1 MSPAAHCLLVLG
13 THRSGT
19 SITTALVQA
28 LGFELGGPLLHIGD
42 ENPLGHFEHVEVLNT
57 QDRYLHD
64 LGVEW
69 NQPVDPWELAGEAR
83 RRQWC
88 DEMADLYTR
97 ITDGA
102 EQFAIKDPRLVRFL
116 PLWWAV
122 FRRLRV
128 RPTALVTL
136 RDPQATARSLA
147 RRNQMAAAEA
157 DQLWCYDMES
167 IRVHLGRYP
176 HGIVRY
182 EELVTDPVVTMRRG
196 FARAGLTWQPSAEP
210 QIRQL
215 VDPQLDRSWADDHT
229 AVPFATARYREIVGC
244 STVGAWRAPAAGA
257 PRPAALRRSR

>member
-1 MSPAAHCLLVLG
+1 MSPAARCLLVLG

-28 LGFELGGPLLHIGD
+28 LGFELGGPLLHVGD

-64 LGVEW
+64 LGLEW
-69 NQPVDPWELAGEAR
+69 FQPVDPWQLAGETR

-88 DEMADLYTR
+88 DEMTDLYAS

-122 FRRLRV
+122 FRRLKV
-128 RPTALVTL
+128 RATAMVTL
-136 RDPQATARSLA
+136 RDPQSTASSLA
-147 RRNQMAAAEA
+147 RRNQMAAADAER
-157 DQLWCYDMES
+157 LWCYDMES
-167 IRVHLGRYP
+167 IRRNIGRCP

-182 EELVTDPVVTMRRG
+182 EDLVTDPVVTMRRG
-196 FARAGLTWQPSAEP
+196 FARAGLQWQPSAEP

-215 VDPQLDRSWADDHT
+215 VDPGLDRSHAGGGAT
-229 AVPFATARYREIVGC
+229 VPMAAARYREILGC
-244 STVGAWRAPAAGA
+244 STVGAWRALAADV
-257 PRPAALRRSR
+257 LS